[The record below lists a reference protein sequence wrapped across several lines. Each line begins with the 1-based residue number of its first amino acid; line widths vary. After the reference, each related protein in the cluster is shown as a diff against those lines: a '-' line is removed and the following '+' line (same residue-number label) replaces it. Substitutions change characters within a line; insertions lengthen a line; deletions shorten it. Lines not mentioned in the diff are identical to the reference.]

1 MGVCYLYVICLF
13 SLFLLIFYL
22 SLIFISFFYVSWCV
36 PPWVYPAWGSLCFLN
51 LIISFPMLGKF
62 SASVISLKLS
72 LQIFSQVLCLF
83 FFWDPYNADF
93 AAFNVLPDLLGCIH
107 LFSFFFLYSVLPV
120 IYPFFCL
127 SYSATDSF

>member
-22 SLIFISFFYVSWCV
+22 SLIFV
-36 PPWVYPAWGSLCFLN
+36 N
-51 LIISFPMLGKF
+51 LITMCLSVFRLGFILPRTLCASWTWLVIFFPMLGKF

-83 FFWDPYNADF
+83 FFWEPYNADF

-107 LFSFFFLYSVLPV
+107 LFSFFFLYSVLW
-120 IYPFFCL
+120 
-127 SYSATDSF
+127 

>member
-1 MGVCYLYVICLF
+1 
-13 SLFLLIFYL
+13 
-22 SLIFISFFYVSWCV
+22 
-36 PPWVYPAWGSLCFLN
+36 
-51 LIISFPMLGKF
+51 MLGKF

-107 LFSFFFLYSVLPV
+107 LFSFFFSIFCSVVVVSTILSSQSFIRSSASVILLLIPSSVFTWNCWSKNWRRKWQPTPV
-120 IYPFFCL
+120 FLRGESQGWGSLVGCHL
-127 SYSATDSF
+127 WVGHD